1 MARSNRTLTQFVV
14 DRILFSLKHGPEAV
28 GRSEAGNTR
37 VEADIKDTTQLVVYL
52 FENEIIRLVYSPQRR
67 NQVIGAIIST
77 GDFYDSSG
85 RPSRTT
91 RERLNGILDAL
102 GTASVIP
109 AGVRVFVKSD
119 DGQCYL
125 GKGDKVRVFNHKCPR
140 LVILSDFIMS
150 LNELCTAAK

>member
-14 DRILFSLKHGPEAV
+14 DRILYSLKHGPEGV
-28 GRSEAGNTR
+28 GRSQAGNTR
-37 VEADIKDTTQLVVYL
+37 VEVDFKDTAQLVVYL
-52 FENEIIRLVYSPQRR
+52 FENEIVRLVYSPHKQGH
-67 NQVIGAIIST
+67 ILGAIVST
-77 GDFYDSSG
+77 GNFYDSSG

-109 AGVRVFVKSD
+109 SGVRVFVKSD

-125 GKGDKVRVFNHKCPR
+125 GKGDQVRAFNEDSPR
-140 LVILSDFIMS
+140 LVILSKFIMS